1 MMMRL
6 WLVLVQIV
14 FMAKKVMTYYLDEA
28 EVTPY
33 MVVQEMI
40 TSMVEQEGTL
50 SSEGKVTIFLSV
62 SPVLIGDA
70 KGKGEMTL

>member
-14 FMAKKVMTYYLDEA
+14 FMVKKVVTYYLDEA
-28 EVTPY
+28 GVTSY

-50 SSEGKVTIFLSV
+50 SLEEKVTIFLSV

>member
-1 MMMRL
+1 MMRL

-14 FMAKKVMTYYLDEA
+14 FMVKKVMTYYLDEA

-50 SSEGKVTIFLSV
+50 SSEEKVTIFLSV

>member
-1 MMMRL
+1 MMRL

-50 SSEGKVTIFLSV
+50 SLEEKVTIFLSV

-70 KGKGEMTL
+70 KGKREMTL

>member
-1 MMMRL
+1 
-6 WLVLVQIV
+6 
-14 FMAKKVMTYYLDEA
+14 MTYYLDEA

-50 SSEGKVTIFLSV
+50 SSEEKVTIFLSV